1 MRLDIH
7 RPNQLHLVPDGLFWS
22 RLRLC
27 VITGCEIR
35 MTLSAIANGESAGG
49 RISIRDAWHGVALE
63 FSRG

>member
-1 MRLDIH
+1 
-7 RPNQLHLVPDGLFWS
+7 
-22 RLRLC
+22 
-27 VITGCEIR
+27 